1 MLGGQ
6 PDVRNWRQWPVTRR
20 PLSCGP
26 FRVVESAGTRLQ
38 LTRNPMWPRPPSH
51 VDSVQVLSFRE
62 HDAGALWIPNAE
74 DGIVA
79 SLTVN
84 VVAGDGAPLTLEAV
98 EDLERAIAQETG
110 TARTVER
117 VELPAGAAVRAR
129 GPEPDPRGS
138 GPTGLVETVAHTV
151 VPGDLTDPDGLPA
164 GVRMVMG
171 WSDREHGD
179 ALADMADDLAALLGI
194 ERDPTV

>member
-1 MLGGQ
+1 MTEDTASWSLLLDF
-6 PDVRNWRQWPVTRR
+6 PDDSWVW
-20 PLSCGP
+20 GP
-26 FRVVESAGTRLQ
+26 EPDEDVKDWVNQIFFEVV
-38 LTRNPMWPRPPSH
+38 
-51 VDSVQVLSFRE
+51 SVGSPGPTLMAELRAFATSFRE

-79 SLTVN
+79 SLTVD

-129 GPEPDPRGS
+129 GPEPDPRGP
-138 GPTGLVETVAHTV
+138 GPTGLGEIT
-151 VPGDLTDPDGLPA
+151 PGYN
-164 GVRMVMG
+164 
-171 WSDREHGD
+171 
-179 ALADMADDLAALLGI
+179 
-194 ERDPTV
+194 